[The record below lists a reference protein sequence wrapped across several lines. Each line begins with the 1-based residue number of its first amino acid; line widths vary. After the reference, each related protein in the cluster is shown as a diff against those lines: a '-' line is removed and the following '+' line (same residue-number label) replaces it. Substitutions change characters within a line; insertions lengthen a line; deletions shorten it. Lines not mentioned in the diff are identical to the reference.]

1 MALVTREDGA
11 TVTHKGNPTKK
22 KAISPRSRNKSNL
35 LETQKLKQL
44 DRENEGTEEN
54 VHNEGTR

>member
-1 MALVTREDGA
+1 MALVTRADGA
-11 TVTHKGNPTKK
+11 TVTHKVNPAKK
-22 KAISPRSRNKSNL
+22 KPISSRSRKKSNL

-44 DRENEGTEEN
+44 DRKNEGTEEN